1 MVTKFEKRAVAWL
14 LTVMMC
20 LSVIFSGSTVA
31 YAEDN
36 GPVETAK
43 GEAVKKIRTQKA
55 ARPRQEQRMRRKFP
69 MQSRRK

>member
-14 LTVMMC
+14 LTAMMC

-43 GEAVKKIRTQKA
+43 GEAVKKKYG
-55 ARPRQEQRMRRKFP
+55 RR
-69 MQSRRK
+69 RRRDPDRNRG